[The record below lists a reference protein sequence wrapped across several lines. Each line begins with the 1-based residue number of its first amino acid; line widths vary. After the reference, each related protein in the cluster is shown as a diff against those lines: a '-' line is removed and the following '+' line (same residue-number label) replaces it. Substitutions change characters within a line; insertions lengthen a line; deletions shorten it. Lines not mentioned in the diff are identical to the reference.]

1 MQRMAPT
8 TSARAALI
16 AATILAVVSAAVLAQ
31 PPAQN
36 TSAAQ
41 PAAPQGQRPD
51 APAAGG
57 AAPAP
62 PKTAMPAAAS
72 SIAAKPES
80 FYGQYVTVY
89 ATVEK
94 ALSPTVFSVD
104 QDKSKTTGQEVIV
117 VALRLHEPVEINSY
131 VTVLGEVIKP
141 DAAEITKR
149 AKTGANGIGE
159 ILAQHPN
166 RPVIIASAVING
178 AFTDLAKFIPPPL
191 TAEEAVL
198 DKAMKA
204 VGGANGALRKGIDA
218 SNAELVK
225 TNTAILAKAFA
236 ETEAFW
242 KTRGNNE
249 AVKFAQTARQATA
262 AIEVAA
268 GQGNWNEA
276 KTQVTTL
283 GQQCTACHVNR
294 ERLED
299 GSFAIK
305 RKDSGQ

>member
-1 MQRMAPT
+1 
-8 TSARAALI
+8 
-16 AATILAVVSAAVLAQ
+16 
-31 PPAQN
+31 
-36 TSAAQ
+36 
-41 PAAPQGQRPD
+41 
-51 APAAGG
+51 
-57 AAPAP
+57 
-62 PKTAMPAAAS
+62 MPAAAS
-72 SIAAKPES
+72 SIATKPES

-94 ALSPTVFSVD
+94 SLSPTAFSVD
-104 QDKSKTTGQEVIV
+104 QDKTKATGQEIIV
-117 VALRLHEPVEINSY
+117 VAPRLHEPVELNSY
-131 VTVLGEVIKP
+131 VTVLGEVVKP

-149 AKTGANGIGE
+149 AKAGANGIAE
-159 ILAQHPN
+159 ILAQNPN

-178 AFTDLAKFIPPPL
+178 AFNDLAKFIPPPL
-191 TAEEAVL
+191 TPEEAVL

-204 VGGANGALRKGIDA
+204 VGGANGALRKGVDA

-236 ETEAFW
+236 ETETFW
-242 KTRGNNE
+242 KGRGNNE

-262 AIEVAA
+262 AIELAA

-283 GQQCTACHVNR
+283 GQQCQSCHVFR

-305 RKDSGQ
+305 PKGL

>member
-1 MQRMAPT
+1 MQRMATT
-8 TSARAALI
+8 TSVRAAS
-16 AATILAVVSAAVLAQ
+16 ILATTLVAVSVAVLAQ
-31 PPAQN
+31 APAQN
-36 TSAAQ
+36 TSAAE
-41 PAAPQGQRPD
+41 PAGNRPAG
-51 APAAGG
+51 APAGG
-57 AAPAP
+57 GPPAP
-62 PKTAMPAAAS
+62 RAAMPAAAS
-72 SIAAKPES
+72 SIAAKPEN

-89 ATVEK
+89 AAVEK
-94 ALSPTVFSVD
+94 SLSPTVFSVD
-104 QDKSKTTGQEVIV
+104 QDRSKTTGEELIIV
-117 VALRLHEPVEINSY
+117 APRLHQPVEANSY

-141 DAAEITKR
+141 DAEEITKR
-149 AKTGANGIGE
+149 AKTGANGIAE

-178 AFTDLAKFIPPPL
+178 AFEDLAKFVPPPL
-191 TAEEAVL
+191 TPEEAVL

-204 VGGANGALRKGIDA
+204 VGGANGALRKGVEA
-218 SNAELVK
+218 LNAELVK

-249 AVKFAQTARQATA
+249 AVKFAQAARQATA
-262 AIEVAA
+262 AIDVAA

-276 KTQVTTL
+276 KAQTATL
-283 GQQCTACHVNR
+283 GQQCQSCHVFR

-305 RKDSGQ
+305 RKGDR

>member
-8 TSARAALI
+8 TSARAAVI
-16 AATILAVVSAAVLAQ
+16 AAATLAMVSAAVLGQ

-41 PAAPQGQRPD
+41 PAAPQDQRPG

-117 VALRLHEPVEINSY
+117 VAPRLHEPVEINSY

-149 AKTGANGIGE
+149 AKTGANGIARDSGAASRSAGDHRQRRHQWR
-159 ILAQHPN
+159 LQRSRQVHPAAMT
-166 RPVIIASAVING
+166 P
-178 AFTDLAKFIPPPL
+178 
-191 TAEEAVL
+191 EEAVL
-198 DKAMKA
+198 DKAMKG

-242 KTRGNNE
+242 KKRGKNE
-249 AVKFAQTARQATA
+249 AVKFAQTARQA
-262 AIEVAA
+262 VDGDRDGRGA
-268 GQGNWNEA
+268 GQLERSEDA
-276 KTQVTTL
+276 QDDARAAVP
-283 GQQCTACHVNR
+283 ACHVNPR
-294 ERLED
+294 TSRRRIVCGEE
-299 GSFAIK
+299 GY
-305 RKDSGQ
+305 Q